1 MNLQKKVPDTFFT
14 TAAALSL
21 GCVLA
26 VVLVSAAIRLGS
38 GFSVL
43 SGFQLM
49 ALRGIHRTAASLE
62 VLAVLWLAWMAWSTR
77 RAQPRRT
84 LAAGLALAVTAFL
97 SVLGIL
103 AGQNPP
109 PAAAVAN
116 LLGGLALTAIFA
128 WFLGALEPDARRSS
142 LALVLA
148 AGILLTLQVLLGAR
162 LSIVER
168 FGIALPVHGL
178 LAIAL
183 TAFLGWIGLA
193 RVPGKIG
200 KLLFAFAL
208 AALLAGFTALHYE
221 YSVAAALV
229 HALAAAAL
237 VATAAFAFGRNA

>member
-1 MNLQKKVPDTFFT
+1 VSTPPPETRLRL
-14 TAAALSL
+14 AAELSL

-43 SGFQLM
+43 SGLQLM
-49 ALRGIHRTAASLE
+49 VLRGIHRTAASLE
-62 VLAVLWLAWMAWSTR
+62 VLAVLWLAWMAWSGR

-84 LAAGLALAVTAFL
+84 LAAGLALGVTAFL

-103 AGQNPP
+103 AGQDPP

-116 LLGGLALTAIFA
+116 LLGGLALTALFA
-128 WFLGALEPDARRSS
+128 WFLGSLKPGSRRSS
-142 LALVLA
+142 QALVFA
-148 AGILLTLQVLLGAR
+148 AGILLALQLLLGAR

-183 TAFLGWIGLA
+183 AALLGWIGLA
-193 RVPGKIG
+193 RVPGALG

-208 AALLAGFTALHYE
+208 AAPVAGFTALQFE
-221 YSVAAALV
+221 YSIAAALA